1 MQIKIKPLTFV
12 EKSTYNVNGANM
24 KDVNKKIAKLKALI
38 IREQK
43 LLLDVLATM
52 TRQDKSV
59 VDQTVERGDFTSYNA
74 ILAKQLQ
81 LLSRVFNQQINK
93 QSLVDF
99 DRQDVQNSIRI
110 DDFDDNRD
118 PLHDYG
124 VDATPNISREEDS
137 GEESVSS
144 DSEGSHP
151 NIR

>member
-1 MQIKIKPLTFV
+1 
-12 EKSTYNVNGANM
+12 M

-38 IREQK
+38 IKEQK

-59 VDQTVERGDFTSYNA
+59 VDGTVDTQNFTSYNA

-81 LLSRVFNQQINK
+81 LLSRVFNQQIKK

-99 DRQDVQNSIRI
+99 DRQNVQNSIRI
-110 DDFDDNRD
+110 DDFDDNRE
-118 PLHDYG
+118 PLHDHG
-124 VDATPNISREEDS
+124 VETTPTISLEEDS
-137 GEESVSS
+137 GEEPVSS

>member
-38 IREQK
+38 IKEQK

-59 VDQTVERGDFTSYNA
+59 IDQTVERGDFTSYNA

-124 VDATPNISREEDS
+124 VDATPNISREEDG

>member
-12 EKSTYNVNGANM
+12 EKSTYNVNGTNM

-38 IREQK
+38 IKEQK

-81 LLSRVFNQQINK
+81 LLTRVFNQQINK

-137 GEESVSS
+137 DEESVSS
-144 DSEGSHP
+144 YSEGSHP

>member
-38 IREQK
+38 IKEQK

-59 VDQTVERGDFTSYNA
+59 IDQTVEREDFTSYNA

-110 DDFDDNRD
+110 DDFDDNRET
-118 PLHDYG
+118 LHDYG

-137 GEESVSS
+137 DEEFVSS

>member
-12 EKSTYNVNGANM
+12 KKSTYNVNGTNM

-38 IREQK
+38 IKEQK

-81 LLSRVFNQQINK
+81 LLTRVFNQQINK

-137 GEESVSS
+137 DEESVSS
-144 DSEGSHP
+144 YSEGSHP

>member
-1 MQIKIKPLTFV
+1 
-12 EKSTYNVNGANM
+12 M

-38 IREQK
+38 IKEQK

-124 VDATPNISREEDS
+124 VDATPNFSREEDS
-137 GEESVSS
+137 GEEPVSS

>member
-1 MQIKIKPLTFV
+1 
-12 EKSTYNVNGANM
+12 M

-38 IREQK
+38 IKEQK

-110 DDFDDNRD
+110 DDFDDNRQ

-124 VDATPNISREEDS
+124 VEATPNISREEDS
-137 GEESVSS
+137 GEESVLS
-144 DSEGSHP
+144 DSEGCHP

>member
-12 EKSTYNVNGANM
+12 KKSTYNVNGTNM

-38 IREQK
+38 IKEQK

-59 VDQTVERGDFTSYNA
+59 IDQTVERGDFTSYNA

-124 VDATPNISREEDS
+124 VDATPNISREEDG